1 MTMAISAFY
10 LFAVVAAAGV
20 LTTALLLADRP
31 VPAIFGPVHG
41 FGGLLGL
48 GLLLLGILHGSAS
61 PTPVPAQ
68 AWAALAILAIGFLG
82 GFVFFRVH
90 HRDSTPIALVA
101 GHAALLLIGLATL
114 YPVAFLPPS
123 PIPILSP

>member
-1 MTMAISAFY
+1 MTMATSAFY
-10 LFAVVAAAGV
+10 LFAVVAASGV
-20 LTTALLLADRP
+20 VTTALLLAERQ
-31 VPAIFGPVHG
+31 VPGFFGPLHG

-90 HRDSTPIALVA
+90 HHHSAPIALVA

-114 YPVAFLPPS
+114 YPVAFFPPT